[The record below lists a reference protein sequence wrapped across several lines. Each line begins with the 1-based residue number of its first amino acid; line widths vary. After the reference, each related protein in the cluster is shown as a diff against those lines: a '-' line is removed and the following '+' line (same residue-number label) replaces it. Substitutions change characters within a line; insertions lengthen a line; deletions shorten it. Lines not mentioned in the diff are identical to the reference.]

1 MEATTHYNDAE
12 VLARVSAGLGEA
24 MVGIAAGSIAPEQL
38 LETRG
43 W

>member
-1 MEATTHYNDAE
+1 VVASTI
-12 VLARVSAGLGEA
+12 ARVSEGLGEA
-24 MVGIAAGSIAPEQL
+24 MVGISTASLDPKEL

>member
-1 MEATTHYNDAE
+1 

-24 MVGIAAGSIAPEQL
+24 MVGISTASLAPEQL